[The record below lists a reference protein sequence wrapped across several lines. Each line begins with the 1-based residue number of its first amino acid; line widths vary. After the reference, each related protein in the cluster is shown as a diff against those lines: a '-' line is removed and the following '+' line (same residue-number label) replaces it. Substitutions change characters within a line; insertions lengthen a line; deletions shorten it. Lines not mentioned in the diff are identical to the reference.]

1 MGGFFGG
8 GASVANMVGAT
19 SSVAGTAGLVPAP
32 AAGDQDAMLFGDAT
46 FKKYI
51 LQPSS
56 KPFTQSTSQYY
67 FPYLLVERPENT
79 DSGGFT
85 NSSGAI
91 LCPHLI
97 SGNATISNIV
107 FINHTANV
115 NTTLVLGVYQADITT
130 GWPLTKIA
138 QATSINLS
146 STASGTVVTTAIT
159 AAVKGLFWLCVYNT
173 STTTA
178 AIKAH
183 GASVANPFVTSIVG
197 SDVINSVPRKR
208 FLIKNSSISSNIL
221 PSTLA
226 KSDLD
231 FFLNS
236 SGANPT
242 PTLIVTY

>member
-1 MGGFFGG
+1 MGFFGG
-8 GASVANMVGAT
+8 GGASASNMVGAT

-32 AAGDQDAMLFGDAT
+32 AAGDQDGILFGDAT
-46 FKKYI
+46 FKKY
-51 LQPSS
+51 LLAPSS
-56 KPFTQSTSQYY
+56 KPFTQSTAQYY
-67 FPYLLVERPENT
+67 FPYLMSERPEGSDT
-79 DSGGFT
+79 GGFSNT
-85 NSSGAI
+85 AGAI

-97 SGNATISNIV
+97 SGSATISNVV

-146 STASGTVVTTAIT
+146 STASGTIVTTAIT

-173 STTTA
+173 STITA

-183 GASVANPFVTSIVG
+183 GTSVANIFVTSIVG

-208 FLIKNSSISSNIL
+208 FFIKNSSISSNVL
-221 PSTLA
+221 PNTLA
-226 KSDLD
+226 TSDLD
-231 FFLNS
+231 YQLNS

-242 PTLIVTY
+242 PSLIVTY